1 MSLFHSKESKQELL
15 GYADAKYLSDP
26 YKAISQ
32 TRYVFNCN
40 ETTISSRSF
49 KQTMVATLSND

>member
-1 MSLFHSKESKQELL
+1 MSLFHSKESKQQLL
-15 GYADAKYLSDP
+15 GYADGKYLSDP

-40 ETTISSRSF
+40 ETAISSRSF
-49 KQTMVATLSND
+49 KQTMVATFSND

>member
-1 MSLFHSKESKQELL
+1 MSLFHSKESKQQLL
-15 GYADAKYLSDP
+15 GYTNAKYLSDP

-40 ETTISSRSF
+40 ETAISSRYF
-49 KQTMVATLSND
+49 KQTIIATLSND